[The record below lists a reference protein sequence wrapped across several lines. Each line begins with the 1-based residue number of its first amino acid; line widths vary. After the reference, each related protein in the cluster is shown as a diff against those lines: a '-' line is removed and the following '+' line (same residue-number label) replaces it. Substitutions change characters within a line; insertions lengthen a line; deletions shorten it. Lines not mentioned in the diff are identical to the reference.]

1 MGWKIFTAFIKGKNE
16 IDINEDFIASIG
28 FRGFKFIEETEF
40 DFGPNI
46 GELYVA
52 KRNGNILISNA
63 DLIWQFT
70 KPKTTKTEKLFLS
83 TFPNSEVAII
93 NLGYGSYFS
102 VLENGKKVRTREVGD
117 EVYLDIG
124 ELLPE
129 EKSIKTEDLIHPE
142 DLEEM
147 KRDCTPEEI
156 ENEIQSNLAYE
167 TCFELTKR
175 FFGKRFDE
183 LNAEDYKFPAFK
195 FVNKDVE
202 FEKDYG
208 KKAELQFEK

>member
-1 MGWKIFTAFIKGKNE
+1 MSWKIFTAFIKSKYE
-16 IDINEDFIASIG
+16 IDIDKNFIESIG
-28 FRGFKFIEETEF
+28 FRGFEFTEETEF

-70 KPKTTKTEKLFLS
+70 KPKTTKTEISFLS
-83 TFPNSEVAII
+83 AFPESEVAII

-102 VLENGKKVRTREVGD
+102 VLENGKKIRTREVGD

-129 EKSIKTEDLIHPE
+129 EKSIKKEDLIHP
-142 DLEEM
+142 
-147 KRDCTPEEI
+147 
-156 ENEIQSNLAYE
+156 
-167 TCFELTKR
+167 
-175 FFGKRFDE
+175 
-183 LNAEDYKFPAFK
+183 
-195 FVNKDVE
+195 
-202 FEKDYG
+202 
-208 KKAELQFEK
+208 